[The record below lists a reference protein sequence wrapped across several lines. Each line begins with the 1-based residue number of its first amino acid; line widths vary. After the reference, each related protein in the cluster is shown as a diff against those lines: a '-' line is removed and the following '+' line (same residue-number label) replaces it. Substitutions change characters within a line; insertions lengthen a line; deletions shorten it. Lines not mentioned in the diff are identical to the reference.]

1 MIRYN
6 KGEYEPA
13 LELYNQSLEIAR
25 KLGDQLTVVLILNNI
40 ASLHV
45 SKGEYEQAL
54 FHALQAHK
62 ILERFAIPSEL
73 QKSHDILG
81 SIEGKLGSEAYQRLV
96 KKVEG
101 KLS

>member
-1 MIRYN
+1 MICYN

-54 FHALQAHK
+54 FHA
-62 ILERFAIPSEL
+62 
-73 QKSHDILG
+73 
-81 SIEGKLGSEAYQRLV
+81 
-96 KKVEG
+96 
-101 KLS
+101 